1 MALLLMLLHGG
12 EFTVGL
18 SINANES
25 YARALHWPGDRGG
38 EIVIKLSV
46 L

>member
-12 EFTVGL
+12 EFTVGI

-25 YARALHWPGDRGG
+25 YAHALCCPGDRGG
-38 EIVIKLSV
+38 EIVIKFYV
-46 L
+46 F

>member
-12 EFTVGL
+12 EFTVGI

-25 YARALHWPGDRGG
+25 YACALHWPGDRGE
-38 EIVIKLSV
+38 EIIIKFFV
-46 L
+46 F

>member
-1 MALLLMLLHGG
+1 MLLRRG
-12 EFTVGL
+12 EFTVRI

-25 YARALHWPGDRGG
+25 YARAPDWPGDRGG
-38 EIVIKLSV
+38 EIIIKFFV